1 MYSHSPLL
9 ALGLYS
15 KEAETVPGPRPI
27 TFWVTRSKKG
37 SQRHESPE
45 QEKSRLLDEA
55 AARISSPKER
65 KVFRALLE
73 DMVEN
78 NTVPLELLSR
88 IPVQPEKAG
97 KTRFDQLYDAA
108 MFLAFPG
115 YRRETLQKL
124 LGPNATGKTKTKIW
138 RAIFP
143 ARFRLSHVL
152 LRAPTFQQAFA
163 LGCDY
168 ACRMS
173 LRLYRQ
179 IPSDLTVRI
188 QFVSEK
194 AVRRMLKLRWAN
206 RVKRRK
212 QLQLVGRV
220 YTPKEIMGARIVA
233 VGDPKTPEH
242 SIFKYGEGRD
252 LRKLLKLQERVRV
265 SSIETETFRPEDD
278 I

>member
-1 MYSHSPLL
+1 MTKPK
-9 ALGLYS
+9 GGPETPE
-15 KEAETVPGPRPI
+15 EA
-27 TFWVTRSKKG
+27 
-37 SQRHESPE
+37 
-45 QEKSRLLDEA
+45 KSRLLDA
-55 AARISSPKER
+55 AARRMASPKER

-73 DMVEN
+73 DLVEN

-88 IPVQPEKAG
+88 IPVPPEEAG

-115 YRRETLQKL
+115 YRLETLQKL
-124 LGPNATGKTKTKIW
+124 LGPSATVRAKTKIW
-138 RAIFP
+138 RVIFP
-143 ARFRLSHVL
+143 ERFRLSHVL
-152 LRAPTFQQAFA
+152 IRAPTFQQAFA

-173 LRLYRQ
+173 LRLYRS

-194 AVRRMLKLRWAN
+194 AVRRMLNLRWAN
-206 RVKRRK
+206 RVKKRR

-220 YTPKEIMGARIVA
+220 HTPKEIMGARLVA

-242 SIFKYGEGRD
+242 SVFKYGEGRD
-252 LRKLLKLQERVRV
+252 LRKLLKLRERVRV
-265 SSIETETFRPEDD
+265 SSVETETFRPIDD
-278 I
+278 GP

>member
-1 MYSHSPLL
+1 MGKSPK
-9 ALGLYS
+9 AKTCRRAS
-15 KEAETVPGPRPI
+15 PEVREAEKRN
-27 TFWVTRSKKG
+27 
-37 SQRHESPE
+37 
-45 QEKSRLLDEA
+45 RLLDEA
-55 AARISSPKER
+55 AKRISSPKER
-65 KVFRALLE
+65 RYVRALLE
-73 DMVEN
+73 ELLGN
-78 NTVPLELLSR
+78 NTLPEELLQR
-88 IPVQPEKAG
+88 IPISPETAG

-115 YRRETLQKL
+115 YREETLEKL
-124 LGPNATGKTKTKIW
+124 LGPNVKVKIETKIW

-143 ARFRLSHVL
+143 AKFRLSHVL

-173 LRLYRQ
+173 LRLYRK

-212 QLQLVGRV
+212 QLQLVGRA
-220 YTPKEIMGARIVA
+220 YTPKEFMGARLVA
-233 VGDPKTPEH
+233 LGDPRTPEH
-242 SIFKYGEGRD
+242 SIFKYAEARD
-252 LRKLLKLQERVRV
+252 LRKILNLREKVRV
-265 SSIETETFRPEDD
+265 SSVETETFRPDD

>member
-1 MYSHSPLL
+1 M
-9 ALGLYS
+9 A
-15 KEAETVPGPRPI
+15 
-27 TFWVTRSKKG
+27 RSKKG
-37 SQRHESPE
+37 KRRPE
-45 QEKSRLLDEA
+45 APEAEKARLLDEA
-55 AARISSPKER
+55 AKRIASPKER
-65 KVFRALLE
+65 KVFRALLA
-73 DMVEN
+73 DLVEN
-78 NTVPLELLSR
+78 NTVPLDLLSQ
-88 IPVQPEKAG
+88 IPIPPETAG

-124 LGPNATGKTKTKIW
+124 LGPNATVKTKTKIW

-143 ARFRLSHVL
+143 AKFRLSHVL

-173 LRLYRQ
+173 LRLYRE

-206 RVKRRK
+206 RVKRRR

-220 YTPKEIMGARIVA
+220 YTPKEIMGARLVA
-233 VGDPKTPEH
+233 IGDPATPEH

-265 SSIETETFRPEDD
+265 SSVETETFRPEDD
-278 I
+278 F